1 MRVPAALILTQLI
14 LVLLVRSRK
23 GCLVAA
29 LPWARENLEWC
40 EVRLKNLCSIL
51 HWLEIRILIRLY
63 QRPTTTATEA
73 WWNIVDPLVISR
85 QSSQQQGRKSIILVT
100 MTPILRWWEIENI
113 PYQLPMVNS
122 WPILKFNPQWIGL
135 EANTIRLEGPR
146 NQKYRSCRYPWRIW
160 SPPLPTK
167 KHLDSKATH
176 RQQISSILSI
186 LSVPRNF
193 QNSQFQEKRKRL
205 LSLKLSRRN
214 RSLFKDRITT
224 VKFSIGKSCYRP
236 GEECSWSL
244 KDKQF
249 PARFSTNIK
258 SPKHAHQVLESMI
271 QMPGKLHRL
280 YA

>member
-1 MRVPAALILTQLI
+1 M
-14 LVLLVRSRK
+14 LVCLVRSRK

-29 LPWARENLEWC
+29 HPWAPENLEWC

-51 HWLEIRILIRLY
+51 HWIEIRILIRLC
-63 QRPTTTATEA
+63 QRPTTPATEA
-73 WWNIVDPLVISR
+73 WWNIVDPLVISHPW
-85 QSSQQQGRKSIILVT
+85 SQQQGRKSIILV
-100 MTPILRWWEIENI
+100 MVMPILRWWEIENI
-113 PYQLPMVNS
+113 PYQSPMVNL
-122 WPILKFNPQWIGL
+122 WPILKFNPQWIDL

-167 KHLDSKATH
+167 KHLDSMATH
-176 RQQISSILSI
+176 RQQIISISST

-193 QNSQFQEKRKRL
+193 QNSQFQGKRKRL
-205 LSLKLSRRN
+205 LSLKLSKRN

-224 VKFSIGKSCYRP
+224 VKLSIGIRCYRP

-249 PARFSTNIK
+249 PARFSTNIR
-258 SPKHAHQVLESMI
+258 SPKHAHQALESTI
-271 QMPGKLHRL
+271 QMPGKLL
-280 YA
+280 MLPA

>member
-1 MRVPAALILTQLI
+1 M

-29 LPWARENLEWC
+29 HPWAREILEWC
-40 EVRLKNLCSIL
+40 EVHQKNLCSIL
-51 HWLEIRILIRLY
+51 HWIEIRILIRPY
-63 QRPTTTATEA
+63 QRRMTPATEA

-85 QSSQQQGRKSIILVT
+85 PWSQRQDRKSILLVT
-100 MTPILRWWEIENI
+100 AMPILRWWEIENI
-113 PYQLPMVNS
+113 PYQLPMANL

-167 KHLDSKATH
+167 KHLDSMGTH
-176 RQQISSILSI
+176 RQQISSISSTH
-186 LSVPRNF
+186 SVLRNF
-193 QNSQFQEKRKRL
+193 QNSQFQGKRKRL
-205 LSLKLSRRN
+205 LSLKLSKRN

-224 VKFSIGKSCYRP
+224 VKLSTGIRCYRP

-244 KDKQF
+244 KDKRF
-249 PARFSTNIK
+249 PARFSTNIR
-258 SPKHAHQVLESMI
+258 SPKHAHLALESMI
-271 QMPGKLHRL
+271 QMHGKLLMLH
-280 YA
+280 A